1 MKKTGVIAATV
12 GCTFLIPAIPAQ
24 AALHGRNLDNDSTT
38 YEAYYDDVLDITW
51 LADGNFARTSGR
63 DADGMM
69 DWPTA
74 TAWVEN
80 LDYFGITGWR
90 LPALAPLDGS
100 SYVHTFSNNGTTD
113 VGFGIR
119 GTHSE
124 LAHLYYVTLGN
135 KGLCKPDDADPGS
148 CVVQTGWGLKNAG
161 PFVNVGAIAGHWT
174 GSESMCP
181 CNSLK
186 TWLIDMTTGR
196 QGQLLGSN
204 LQGAWPVRDGDVAP
218 TGSLAT
224 LSLKTSV
231 VSGCKSVT
239 GTVRLA
245 GVAPVEGV
253 VVQLADT
260 LASAS
265 TPATVKILA
274 GTSSRT
280 FTIRTVPVADV
291 EIGSI
296 SATLGS
302 ITLHQD
308 LTVRP
313 MGLYS
318 LSLSPT
324 SVAGSNPA
332 AGTVKLV
339 CSAGPGP
346 VAVELASSNA
356 PVATPVI
363 QTVFIPQGLKS
374 ATFDLVTTLVTAK
387 TPVIITATANDTSKS
402 KTLTVTPMAAVSPTT
417 LRFGSH
423 VLTTTSPVL
432 AVTLV
437 NRGTMSFAVTGITVG
452 GTGAKHF
459 AQSNDCPV
467 SLDAGA
473 SCTIG
478 VTFTPTTTGNKSAK
492 LYVATSA
499 TVAPVG
505 VSLYGKGVLPP

>member
-1 MKKTGVIAATV
+1 MRTTGVIAAAA
-12 GCTFLIPAIPAQ
+12 GCTCLMLAIPAQ
-24 AALHGRNLDNDSTT
+24 AALQGRNLDNDPATF
-38 YEAYYDDVLDITW
+38 EAYYDDVLDITW
-51 LADGNFARTSGR
+51 LADANFARTSGH

-90 LPALAPLDGS
+90 LPALAPLNGS
-100 SYVHTFSNNGTTD
+100 SYNHTFSNNGTTD

-119 GTHSE
+119 GTQSE

-148 CVVQTGWGLKNAG
+148 CVVQSGWGLKNAG

-174 GSESMCP
+174 GAESMCP
-181 CNSLK
+181 CGSLK
-186 TWLIDMTTGR
+186 TWLIDMTNGR

-204 LQGAWPVRDGDVAP
+204 LQGAWAVRDGDVAP
-218 TGSLAT
+218 TGDLASLT
-224 LSLKTSV
+224 LKTSV

-265 TPATVKILA
+265 TPASVKILA

-280 FTIRTVPVADV
+280 FTVKTVAVVA
-291 EIGSI
+291 EESGSV

-302 ITLHQD
+302 NSLTQD
-308 LTVRP
+308 LSVRP

-318 LSLSPT
+318 LTLSPS

-332 AGTVKLV
+332 VGTAKLV
-339 CSAGPGP
+339 CKAGPGP
-346 VAVELASSNA
+346 VTVALDSSNPA
-356 PVATPVI
+356 VASPVAVS
-363 QTVFIPQGLKS
+363 VVVPQGLQS
-374 ATFDLVTTLVTAK
+374 ATFDLTT
-387 TPVIITATANDTSKS
+387 TPVTGKTAVTITATANGTALP
-402 KTLTVTPMAAVSPTT
+402 KTLTVNPMAAVSPTS
-417 LRFGSH
+417 LRFGSQA
-423 VLTTTSPVL
+423 TNTSSPVL

-437 NRGTMSFAVTGITVG
+437 NRGTMSFAVLGVTLG
-452 GTGAKHF
+452 GSGARYY
-459 AQSNDCPV
+459 AQANDCPAN
-467 SLDAGA
+467 LDAGA

-478 VTFTPTTTGNKSAK
+478 VTFTPTTTGGKSAK

-499 TVAPVG
+499 TGTPLG
-505 VSLYGKGVLPP
+505 VSLYGTGVAP

>member
-1 MKKTGVIAATV
+1 MRMRGVIAAAV
-12 GCTFLIPAIPAQ
+12 GCTLLIFAIPVQ
-24 AALHGRNLDNDSTT
+24 AALHGRNLDSDPATF
-38 YEAYYDDVLDITW
+38 EAYYDDVLDITW
-51 LADGNFARTSGR
+51 LADANFARTSGH

-80 LDYFGITGWR
+80 LDYFGIMGWR
-90 LPALAPLDGS
+90 LPALTPLNGS
-100 SYVHTFSNNGTTD
+100 SYNHTFSNNGTTD

-181 CNSLK
+181 CGSLK

-204 LQGAWPVRDGDVAP
+204 LQGAWPVRDGDLAP
-218 TGSLAT
+218 SHDLESLT
-224 LSLKTSV
+224 LKSSV
-231 VSGCKSVT
+231 VAGCKTVT

-245 GVAPVEGV
+245 GLAPAEGV

-265 TPATVKILA
+265 TPATVKILG
-274 GTSSRT
+274 GTSYRT
-280 FTIRTVPVADV
+280 FTVKTLAVGEEEA
-291 EIGSI
+291 GSV
-296 SATLGS
+296 SATLGGTS
-302 ITLHQD
+302 LSQD

-318 LSLSPT
+318 LNLSPT
-324 SVAGSNPA
+324 SVVGGNPA
-332 AGTVKLV
+332 TGTARLV
-339 CSAGPGP
+339 CKAGPGP
-346 VAVELASSNA
+346 VTVELGSSNPAVASAIA
-356 PVATPVI
+356 P
-363 QTVFIPQGLKS
+363 TVVVPQGLQS
-374 ATFDLVTTLVTAK
+374 ATFDLQTAQVTGKTSVT
-387 TPVIITATANDTSKS
+387 ITATAHGTAKT
-402 KTLTVTPMAAVSPTT
+402 KTLTVNTMATVSPTS
-417 LRFGSH
+417 LRFGS
-423 VLTTTSPVL
+423 LALNTASPVL
-432 AVTLV
+432 AVTLL
-437 NRGTMSFAVTGITVG
+437 NRGTMSFAVLGITLG
-452 GTGAKHF
+452 GTGAKYF
-459 AQSNDCPV
+459 VQTNDCPAN
-467 SLDAGA
+467 LDAGA

-499 TVAPVG
+499 TGTPLG
-505 VSLYGKGVLPP
+505 VSLYGTGVLPP

>member
-1 MKKTGVIAATV
+1 MKKTRVIAAAV
-12 GCTFLIPAIPAQ
+12 GCIFLIPAILAQ
-24 AALHGRNLDNDSTT
+24 AALHGRNLDNDPATF
-38 YEAYYDDVLDITW
+38 EAYYDDVLDITW
-51 LADGNFARTSGR
+51 LADANFALTSGR

-69 DWPTA
+69 TWPTA
-74 TAWVEN
+74 TAWVAS

-90 LPALAPLDGS
+90 LPALAPLNGS
-100 SYVHTFSNNGTTD
+100 LYVHTFSNNGTTD

-119 GTHSE
+119 GTDSE

-135 KGLCKPDDADPGS
+135 KGLCKPDDSDPGS
-148 CVVQTGWGLKNAG
+148 CVVQNGWGLKNSG

-181 CNSLK
+181 CGSLK
-186 TWLIDMTTGR
+186 TWLIDMTNGR

-218 TGSLAT
+218 TGDLAT
-224 LSLKTSV
+224 LSLKSSV
-231 VSGCKSVT
+231 VSGCTSVT

-245 GVAPVEGV
+245 GVAPAEGV
-253 VVQLADT
+253 VVQLVDT

-265 TPATVKILA
+265 TPASVKILA

-280 FTIRTVPVADV
+280 FTIKTVAVLDA
-291 EIGSI
+291 ETGSI

-302 ITLHQD
+302 ITLNQE

-318 LSLSPT
+318 VSLSPT
-324 SVAGSNPA
+324 SVVGGYPV

-346 VAVELASSNA
+346 VAVELGSSNA
-356 PVATPVI
+356 AVATPLT
-363 QTVFIPQGLKS
+363 QTVFVPQGLRS
-374 ATFDLVTTLVTAK
+374 ATFDLVTTPVTAK
-387 TPVIITATANDTSKS
+387 TSVSITAAANGMSKS
-402 KTLTVTPMAAVSPTT
+402 RTLTVTAMAAVSPTT

-423 VLTTTSPVL
+423 VLDTASPVL

-437 NRGTMSFAVTGITVG
+437 NRGTMPFAVSGFTVVG
-452 GTGAKHF
+452 SGARHF
-459 AQSNDCPV
+459 AQANDCPAN
-467 SLDAGA
+467 LDAGA

-478 VTFTPTTTGNKSAK
+478 VSFTPATTGNKSAK

-499 TVAPVG
+499 TTTAIG
-505 VSLYGKGVLPP
+505 VSLSGTGVLPP

>member
-1 MKKTGVIAATV
+1 MRTTGVIAAAV
-12 GCTFLIPAIPAQ
+12 GFTCLILAAPAQ
-24 AALHGRNLDNDSTT
+24 AALHGRNLDNDPATF
-38 YEAYYDDVLDITW
+38 EAYYDDVLDITW
-51 LADGNFARTSGR
+51 LADANYARTSGR
-63 DADGMM
+63 DGDGMM
-69 DWPTA
+69 TWPTA
-74 TAWVEN
+74 TAWVEG
-80 LDYFGITGWR
+80 LDYFGVTGWR
-90 LPALAPLDGS
+90 LPALAPLDGAT
-100 SYVHTFSNNGTTD
+100 YVHTFSNNGTTD

-135 KGLCKPDDADPGS
+135 KGLCTPDDADPGS
-148 CVVQTGWGLKNAG
+148 CVVQSGWGLKNPG

-181 CNSLK
+181 CGSLK
-186 TWLIDMTTGR
+186 TWLIDMTNGR
-196 QGQLLGSN
+196 QSQLLGSN

-218 TGSLAT
+218 TGDLASLT
-224 LSLKTSV
+224 LKTSA

-265 TPATVKILA
+265 TPASVKILA

-280 FTIRTVPVADV
+280 FTIKSVPVVDA
-291 EIGSI
+291 ETGSI

-302 ITLHQD
+302 ITLNQE

-318 LSLSPT
+318 MSLAPA
-324 SVAGSNPA
+324 SVVGGYPVV
-332 AGTVKLV
+332 GTVKLV

-346 VAVELASSNA
+346 VAVELGSSNA
-356 PVATPVI
+356 LVATPLT
-363 QTVFIPQGLKS
+363 QTVFVPQGLRS
-374 ATFDLVTTLVTAK
+374 ATFDLVTTPVTAK
-387 TPVIITATANDTSKS
+387 TSVTITAAANGTSKVR
-402 KTLTVTPMAAVSPTT
+402 TLTVTSMAAVSPTT

-423 VLTTTSPVL
+423 VLNTASPVL

-437 NRGTMSFAVTGITVG
+437 NRGTMPFAVTGFTLG
-452 GTGAKHF
+452 GSGARHF
-459 AQSNDCPV
+459 AQANDCPAN
-467 SLDAGA
+467 LDAGA

-478 VTFTPTTTGNKSAK
+478 VTFTPTSTGNKSAK

-499 TVAPVG
+499 TSTPTG
-505 VSLYGKGVLPP
+505 VSLYGTGVLPP